1 MRLLHPRY
9 FISTLLLLI
18 SSHVFCGDAAEIIGP
33 FGCLDNSHASVTLPN
48 STAQDLLNVDIQPQG
63 KSVKKRRGY
72 GTAFTLSNATSP
84 VHGVYLFYDSNGSD
98 VSLSFNGPNMNVSVG
113 GATPTVFYSTGP
125 SGATYQCVDSLAFAY
140 CANTS
145 RSPIVKVNSSTYTL
159 ITTVNSTGTI
169 LAVTPERLVMA
180 GFSEAPSRID
190 FSKPNDFATWTV
202 GATNATGLQI
212 TITSPGSKITHL
224 AYAHGRLYWFKD
236 NSFGYV
242 TIGATDA
249 NAVAGTGWQVV
260 TINNSIGTLYNTS
273 IFRDDILY
281 FQGNDGHF
289 YSFDGTNLVKLSTNI
304 QATIDVTQGRSA
316 NAWTQ
321 TALADF
327 QAGLTNPQGF
337 ISSSIVSGQ
346 LMGSSWTITETSS
359 TTFNQGTLSNVS
371 VVGNSVKL
379 STVNHNYGDTTNGWS
394 FESVSGGA
402 INPLGGSF
410 WTANQDITAGSH
422 GWQGFA
428 NGDSSPS
435 GDNCTVTGRTGTKFV
450 GYFRNTGTW
459 SLTYTVNW
467 GTGSISLTSI
477 NYADNSCSWQVKSI
491 PAEFL
496 APGLN
501 ARVEIVDP
509 SNPTDY
515 IYSNYF
521 VLSGSSISIY
531 YASDVKGATTRRI
544 YFDDLIGGYS
554 VSTGTYTSQ
563 SYDSGLTTNTVSIS
577 SIGATINNYT
587 PKLTLQTSNNN
598 STWRELGAGIT
609 PSSGTSYVGNRYY
622 RYVASFTVTDSSAAF
637 TTLDDVTL
645 VARASGTWQ
654 SQIKNAPSLSSWDN
668 FSSVTSG
675 DGTHTFYIRSSTG
688 VFYAS
693 ATVPSWTSVGNGAVP
708 SISTNPYFQIR
719 DDFSITAATQNPVL
733 ESFTQNWFE
742 GAASDKTYATYH
754 DNANWFAVAS
764 GTGAS
769 ANNKILRYDLLNQGW
784 TIYDIPM
791 AGMYV
796 KNQSLY
802 FGSVSSGKIFK
813 FGDVDADN
821 GSAIQAYWKSKDFFG
836 SNPMLDKDYTT
847 LSVFAGSV
855 ANSTMTV
862 TYTISGT
869 SSTVITMPLYDP
881 NKAFKRFNK
890 NLPLRTGNTINVQ
903 FGNNAI
909 DQPFEVYGIQ
919 IGTVEKPWKPE

>member
-1 MRLLHPRY
+1 MALKKQSIGLVLL
-9 FISTLLLLI
+9 FL
-18 SSHVFCGDAAEIIGP
+18 SSFAFSADEIIGP
-33 FGCLDNSHASVTLPN
+33 FGTLDNTHASVTLPN

-72 GTAFTLSNATSP
+72 GTAFTLSNSTSP

-98 VSLSFNGPNMNVSVG
+98 VALSFNGPNMNVSVG
-113 GATPTVFYSTGP
+113 GATPTVFYSSGP
-125 SGATYQCVDSLAFAY
+125 SGATYQCVDSLAYAY

-169 LAVTPERLVMA
+169 LAVTPERLVMS
-180 GFSEAPSRID
+180 GFLEAPSRID

-202 GATNATGLQI
+202 GATNATGLTI

-321 TALADF
+321 TNLADF

-346 LMGSSWTITETSS
+346 LMGSSWTVTETSS
-359 TTFNQGTLSNVS
+359 TTFNQGTFSNTASTGGFVW
-371 VVGNSVKL
+371 L
-379 STVNHNYGDTTNGWS
+379 STANHPLFDTQNAWGFEASGNYWTNGQDLDAQGIGGIPLTTCGGTLDPRTGSRALIGQITSPTGGIQVCLVNAQTDAVGVCTTILESNICSYTQKTIPASLITFPARTAVKIHVLSGVYPSSPAKTIPFIWS
-394 FESVSGGA
+394 G
-402 INPLGGSF
+402 
-410 WTANQDITAGSH
+410 QDITFYIKQQAGGSLSFI
-422 GWQGFA
+422 GIDDFA
-428 NGDSSPS
+428 
-435 GDNCTVTGRTGTKFV
+435 
-450 GYFRNTGTW
+450 
-459 SLTYTVNW
+459 
-467 GTGSISLTSI
+467 
-477 NYADNSCSWQVKSI
+477 
-491 PAEFL
+491 
-496 APGLN
+496 
-501 ARVEIVDP
+501 
-509 SNPTDY
+509 
-515 IYSNYF
+515 
-521 VLSGSSISIY
+521 
-531 YASDVKGATTRRI
+531 
-544 YFDDLIGGYS
+544 GGYS
-554 VSTGTYTSQ
+554 PSTGTYTSQ
-563 SYDSGLTTNTVSIS
+563 SYDTGLTTNTVSIS
-577 SIGATINNYT
+577 SIGATINDYA

-609 PSSGTSYVGNRYY
+609 PSSGTSYAGNRYY
-622 RYVASFTVTDSSAAF
+622 RYIASFTVTGSSDAL

-688 VFYAS
+688 VFYSSAAS
-693 ATVPSWTSVGNGAVP
+693 VPVWTAVSNGAVP

-719 DDFSITAATQNPVL
+719 DDFSITAATQNPIL

-862 TYTISGT
+862 TYTVSGT

-881 NKAFKRFNK
+881 NKSFKRFNK

-909 DQPFEVYGIQ
+909 DQTFEVYGIQ
-919 IGTVEKPWKPE
+919 VGTVEKSWKAE